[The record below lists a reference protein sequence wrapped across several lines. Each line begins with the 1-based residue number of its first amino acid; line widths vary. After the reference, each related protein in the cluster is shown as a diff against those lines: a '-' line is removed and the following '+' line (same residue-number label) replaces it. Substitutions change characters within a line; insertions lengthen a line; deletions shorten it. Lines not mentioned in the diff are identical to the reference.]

1 MPRRA
6 RWGRAAG
13 AGSSAW
19 PARSAR
25 HSRRGAR
32 GRSWVVSCAGGGGAG
47 VLRAEEAFE
56 HLQPVGPEALVE
68 AEPLVGAGERAGGE
82 AAQMRAAAHLA
93 PEQPGVL
100 QHLDVLRGRR
110 ERDREGGCQLADRTR
125 TLGEVAQHL
134 PARGVAK
141 GMKNGIELRSL

>member
-19 PARSAR
+19 PARLAR
-25 HSRRGAR
+25 HSRPGAR
-32 GRSWVVSCAGGGGAG
+32 VRSWVVSCAGGGWAG
-47 VLRAEEAFE
+47 VLRAEEPFE

-68 AEPLVGAGERAGGE
+68 AQPLVGAGEWAGGE

-100 QHLDVLRGRR
+100 QHLNVLRGRG
-110 ERDREGGCQLADRTR
+110 ERDREGGRQLADRAR
-125 TLGEVAQHL
+125 ALSEFVQHL
-134 PARGVAK
+134 PARGVAE
-141 GMKNGIELRSL
+141 GMKDGIQ